1 MLFAQLAAKCSRAH
15 GSKKFSKKFSKN
27 IRRDRLKKKT
37 PLVGAAFT
45 IAHADANAVTP
56 SP

>member
-1 MLFAQLAAKCSRAH
+1 MFSGAALEKNL
-15 GSKKFSKKFSKN
+15 KKFSKN

-45 IAHADANAVTP
+45 VADVDANAATP

>member
-1 MLFAQLAAKCSRAH
+1 MFSGATLEKNL
-15 GSKKFSKKFSKN
+15 KKNSPKN
-27 IRRDRLKKKT
+27 LQCDKQKKKT

-45 IAHADANAVTP
+45 LADAGAKAVTP

>member
-1 MLFAQLAAKCSRAH
+1 M
-15 GSKKFSKKFSKN
+15 FSGATLEIN
-27 IRRDRLKKKT
+27 LKKILGKIFGATRRKRKT

-45 IAHADANAVTP
+45 VADVDANTATP

>member
-1 MLFAQLAAKCSRAH
+1 MFSTRR
-15 GSKKFSKKFSKN
+15 SKKFSKKILEN

-45 IAHADANAVTP
+45 VADADANAATP

>member
-1 MLFAQLAAKCSRAH
+1 MFSGAPLEKNL
-15 GSKKFSKKFSKN
+15 KKFSEN
-27 IRRDRLKKKT
+27 IRRDRPKKKT

-45 IAHADANAVTP
+45 LADADAKAVTP

>member
-1 MLFAQLAAKCSRAH
+1 MFSGATLEINSR
-15 GSKKFSKKFSKN
+15 KKFSKN

-45 IAHADANAVTP
+45 MADADANAVTP

>member
-1 MLFAQLAAKCSRAH
+1 MFSGTTLEKI
-15 GSKKFSKKFSKN
+15 SKKFSEN

-45 IAHADANAVTP
+45 VADADANAVTP

>member
-1 MLFAQLAAKCSRAH
+1 MFSGAMIEKI
-15 GSKKFSKKFSKN
+15 SKKFSKN
-27 IRRDRLKKKT
+27 FRRDKLKKKT

-45 IAHADANAVTP
+45 LADADARTATP

>member
-1 MLFAQLAAKCSRAH
+1 M
-15 GSKKFSKKFSKN
+15 FSGARLEKILKKFSKN

-45 IAHADANAVTP
+45 VADVDANAATP